1 MKRLLLLLLSI
12 FLLGSCHCGDADS
25 KQAFQNAA
33 KEVTA
38 TITAEKLPE
47 PPDSFMSVCHVNF
60 GASPSESAL
69 RPQSRINFSLT
80 GRPRLFTCIR
90 KSEYGPFYL
99 HHPVLSGI
107 NSVQNH
113 FISLRR
119 LRV

>member
-25 KQAFQNAA
+25 KQSLQKAV

-80 GRPRLFTCIR
+80 GRRLKYIPY
-90 KSEYGPFYL
+90 EYCSYSDWYELDADKCGNML
-99 HHPVLSGI
+99 LD
-107 NSVQNH
+107 
-113 FISLRR
+113 
-119 LRV
+119 